1 MHKWPSRGR
10 HNFIYEFI
18 LLQAYIQLKIIFM
31 RKLMLIIF
39 LLSLFLHQ
47 NINSIKSADFFVFG
61 GILFLNWAGKFAETW
76 QQYPSPKLS

>member
-1 MHKWPSRGR
+1 
-10 HNFIYEFI
+10 
-18 LLQAYIQLKIIFM
+18 
-31 RKLMLIIF
+31 MLIIF